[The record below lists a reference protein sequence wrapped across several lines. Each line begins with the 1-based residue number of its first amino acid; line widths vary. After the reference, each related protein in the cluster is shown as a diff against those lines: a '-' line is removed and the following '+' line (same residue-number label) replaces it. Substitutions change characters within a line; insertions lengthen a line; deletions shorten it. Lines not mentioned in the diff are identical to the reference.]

1 MSFFLRAVNA
11 RSRRTSAAAAGAG
24 GCHAARFA
32 VETRRTRPD
41 GGEGVIMKSTMD
53 GSRKRPY
60 VDRLK
65 TAGGNSDAESGFE
78 PSTSGSCTD
87 LNDSTN
93 KRG

>member
-1 MSFFLRAVNA
+1 M
-11 RSRRTSAAAAGAG
+11 SRR
-24 GCHAARFA
+24 RFA
-32 VETRRTRPD
+32 VETQRTRPD

-65 TAGGNSDAESGFE
+65 TAGGNSDAENGFVL
-78 PSTSGSCTD
+78 STSGWCTD
-87 LNDSTN
+87 LNDLAN